1 MCLQAERPCGK
12 NPISCPRGQQSGS
25 TGLQWHPG
33 ACCELLRTTVQPA
46 SRLNQIFGPQSQLTM
61 KTVENSKCKIMG
73 SAFWFL
79 FADRPGPVTPTRLAV
94 LCFLLLASLCGQGM
108 AADTTAS
115 IPDSWTA
122 PSAVHF
128 ALSNSPDARAALQ
141 RIAAARAAIDQ
152 AASAFYPELTVGA
165 GYSRTDNPMYSFGNI
180 LNQGQFTNSI
190 DFNDPG
196 TSDDLQLITRLQ
208 YRLFNGGRDQAG
220 LKAAE
225 AGVEASRQEHSG
237 VLSRL
242 AFEVV
247 RSFLTIIQA
256 DENRA
261 ARVSAVEAVEASLK
275 VARARYEVGDLL
287 RADLL
292 NLEVQ
297 RSRAGENLIRARHNL
312 ELAKRAFLN
321 LLGLKQ
327 GAVEI
332 NLDETFQQ
340 SVPRELTYEHRPEL
354 ARIAAMI
361 RAAEAQVRQAEAGYY
376 PTADAFG
383 SYQVDKGFEY
393 DAGSGNSW
401 MAGVRLNY
409 TLFDGH
415 RTSAAVTRA
424 KARLAELRELRHKM
438 ELGFGL
444 EIEQA
449 RLNLQQAEERLQV
462 TRKMMELAEESA
474 RLSRARF
481 KEGVILSSDLIDV
494 ENRLTDARVRHALA
508 LATYRIAVADLR
520 RAVGLPQFD
529 ETTSADP
536 SG

>member
-1 MCLQAERPCGK
+1 MTGTRIAVVCL
-12 NPISCPRGQQSGS
+12 
-25 TGLQWHPG
+25 
-33 ACCELLRTTVQPA
+33 
-46 SRLNQIFGPQSQLTM
+46 
-61 KTVENSKCKIMG
+61 IML
-73 SAFWFL
+73 S
-79 FADRPGPVTPTRLAV
+79 
-94 LCFLLLASLCGQGM
+94 SLCGPGR
-108 AADTTAS
+108 AAEKAS
-115 IPDSWTA
+115 VPDAWTA
-122 PSAVHF
+122 PGAVHF
-128 ALSNSPDARAALQ
+128 ALENSPDAKAALQ

-152 AASAFYPELTVGA
+152 AASAFYPQLSIGA

-180 LNQGQFTNSI
+180 LNQGQFTSSI

-196 TSDDLQLITRLQ
+196 TTDDINLTTSLE
-208 YRLFNGGRDQAG
+208 YRLFNGGRDRAG
-220 LKAAE
+220 LRAAE
-225 AGVEASRQEHSG
+225 AGAEASRMEHSG
-237 VLSRL
+237 ILSRL

-256 DENRA
+256 DETRQARA
-261 ARVSAVEAVEASLK
+261 SAIEAVDASLK

-297 RSRAGENLIRARHNL
+297 RSRARENLIRARHNL
-312 ELAKRAFLN
+312 ELAKRGFLN
-321 LLGLKQ
+321 LLGLEQ
-327 GAVEI
+327 GDVRI
-332 NLDETFQQ
+332 NMDEKFEQT
-340 SVPRELTYEHRPEL
+340 VPEKLTYEQRPEL

-361 RAAEAQVRQAEAGYY
+361 RAAEARVRQAEAGYY

-383 SYQVDKGFEY
+383 SYQIDKGFEY

-424 KARLAELRELRHKM
+424 KARLAELRERRHKM

-449 RLNLQQAEERLQV
+449 RLSLQQAEERLQV
-462 TRKMMELAEESA
+462 TEKMMELAEESA

-494 ENRLTDARVRHALA
+494 ENRLTDARVRHSLA
-508 LATYRIAVADLR
+508 LATYRVAVAELR

-529 ETTSADP
+529 ETVLTGPAD
-536 SG
+536 

>member
-1 MCLQAERPCGK
+1 M
-12 NPISCPRGQQSGS
+12 
-25 TGLQWHPG
+25 TG
-33 ACCELLRTTVQPA
+33 
-46 SRLNQIFGPQSQLTM
+46 
-61 KTVENSKCKIMG
+61 
-73 SAFWFL
+73 
-79 FADRPGPVTPTRLAV
+79 TRLAV
-94 LCFLLLASLCGQGM
+94 ICLIMLIFLCRQGTAAEKVSLP
-108 AADTTAS
+108 AT
-115 IPDSWTA
+115 WTA
-122 PSAVHF
+122 PVAVHF
-128 ALSNSPDARAALQ
+128 ALANSPDAKAAMQ

-152 AASAFYPELTVGA
+152 AASAFYPQLTIGA

-196 TSDDLQLITRLQ
+196 TTDDINLITSLR
-208 YRLFNGGRDQAG
+208 YRLFNGGRDSAG
-220 LKAAE
+220 LRAAKAGA
-225 AGVEASRQEHSG
+225 EASRMEHSG

-256 DENRA
+256 DETRQ
-261 ARVSAVEAVEASLK
+261 ARVSAIEAVGASLK

-297 RSRAGENLIRARHNL
+297 RSRARENLIRARHDL
-312 ELAKRAFLN
+312 ELAKRGFLN
-321 LLGLKQ
+321 LLGLEQ
-327 GAVEI
+327 GEVEI
-332 NLDETFQQ
+332 NLDEKFRQT
-340 SVPRELTYEHRPEL
+340 VPEDLGYKRRPEL
-354 ARIAAMI
+354 ARINAMI

-401 MAGVRLNY
+401 MAGVKLNY

-424 KARLAELRELRHKM
+424 RARLAELRELRHKM

-449 RLNLQQAEERLQV
+449 RLSLQQAEERLQV
-462 TRKMMELAEESA
+462 TEKMVELAEESA

-481 KEGVILSSDLIDV
+481 KEGVILSSDLIEV
-494 ENRLTDARVRHALA
+494 EKRLTDARVRHSLA

-529 ETTSADP
+529 ETTPAQPAD
-536 SG
+536 

>member
-1 MCLQAERPCGK
+1 M
-12 NPISCPRGQQSGS
+12 
-25 TGLQWHPG
+25 TG
-33 ACCELLRTTVQPA
+33 
-46 SRLNQIFGPQSQLTM
+46 I
-61 KTVENSKCKIMG
+61 
-73 SAFWFL
+73 
-79 FADRPGPVTPTRLAV
+79 RLAV
-94 LCFLLLASLCGQGM
+94 ICLITLVFLGSPGL
-108 AADTTAS
+108 AADKAPM
-115 IPDSWTA
+115 PDSWTA
-122 PSAVHF
+122 RSAVHF
-128 ALSNSPDARAALQ
+128 ALANSPDAKAALQ
-141 RIAAARAAIDQ
+141 RIAAARAAIRQ
-152 AASAFYPELTVGA
+152 AASAFYPQLTVGA

-180 LNQGQFTNSI
+180 LNQGQFTNGI

-196 TSDDLQLITRLQ
+196 TTDDINLITSLR

-225 AGVEASRQEHSG
+225 AGAEASMKDRSS

-242 AFEVV
+242 AYEVV

-256 DENRA
+256 DETRQARA
-261 ARVSAVEAVEASLK
+261 SAIEAVDASLK
-275 VARARYEVGDLL
+275 VARARHAAGDLL
-287 RADLL
+287 RTELL

-297 RSRAGENLIRARHNL
+297 RSRARENLIRARHNL
-312 ELAKRAFLN
+312 ELAKRGFLN

-327 GAVEI
+327 GKVKI
-332 NLDETFQQ
+332 NLDEKFQQ
-340 SVPRELTYEHRPEL
+340 EVPKVFSFEHRPEL
-354 ARIAAMI
+354 ARIDAMI
-361 RAAEAQVRQAEAGYY
+361 RAAEARVRQAEAGYY

-438 ELGFGL
+438 TLGFGL

-449 RLNLQQAEERLQV
+449 RLSLRQAEERLQV
-462 TRKMMELAEESA
+462 TRKMVELAEESA

-481 KEGVILSSDLIDV
+481 KQGVILSSDLIEV
-494 ENRLTDARVRHALA
+494 EKRLTDARVRHALA

-529 ETTSADP
+529 ETTSTGATD
-536 SG
+536 